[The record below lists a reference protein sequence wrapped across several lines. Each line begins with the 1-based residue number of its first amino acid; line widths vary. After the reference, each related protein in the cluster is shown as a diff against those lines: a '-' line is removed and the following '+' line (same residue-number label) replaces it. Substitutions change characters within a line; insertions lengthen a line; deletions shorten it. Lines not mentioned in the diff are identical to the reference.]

1 MAQFDVFNGDADGLC
16 ALHQLRLDH
25 PVESK
30 LITGVKRDIDLL
42 RCVPAGKKARRNVR
56 QKDIVCVLDISLD
69 QNRKALLRLL
79 DEGAKVLWFDHHF
92 AGDIPDHSNLKA
104 YINTAPDVCTSLL
117 VNKYL
122 QGKYLPWAIVA
133 AFGDN
138 LHDIARHISA
148 PLNINQ
154 VQLQQLRHLGECL
167 NYNGYGITVDDLYF
181 HPSELYR
188 RMKPFSNPFAFIEED
203 DAFRVLQKG
212 MDGDRC
218 RVMEMQPEFTDGRC
232 AMFLLPDENWARRVS
247 GIFSNELARTYPD
260 RAHAV
265 AMQLTDGKN
274 RGAYR
279 ISVRAPLA
287 LKEGADKLC
296 RQFPTGGGRKA
307 AAGINALPQKDLDA
321 FMRCF
326 RTAFSTY

>member
-1 MAQFDVFNGDADGLC
+1 MVQFDVFNGDADGLC

-25 PVESK
+25 PVKSE

-42 RCVPAGKKARRNVR
+42 RRVPAGKKARRNAR
-56 QKDIVCVLDISLD
+56 QKDTVCVLDVSLD
-69 QNRKALLRLL
+69 QNREALLRLL
-79 DEGAKVLWFDHHF
+79 DEGAKVCWFDHHF

-104 YINTAPDVCTSLL
+104 HINTAPDVCTSLL

-122 QGKYLPWAIVA
+122 HGKYLPWAIVA

-138 LHDIARHISA
+138 LHDVARHVSA
-148 PLNINQ
+148 PLNLNQ

-167 NYNGYGITVDDLYF
+167 NYNGYGITEDDLYF

-188 RMKPFSNPFAFIEED
+188 RMKPFSNPVAFIEDD

-212 MDGDRC
+212 MDDDRC
-218 RVMEMQPEFTDGRC
+218 RVMEMQPEFADACC

-247 GIFSNELARTYPD
+247 GVFSNELARRYPT

-287 LKEGADKLC
+287 LKEGADELC

-307 AAGINALPQKDLDA
+307 AAGINALPQKDMDT
-321 FMRCF
+321 FMRRF
-326 RTAFSTY
+326 RATFST